1 MKRSLTL
8 RRETL
13 TELGT
18 DALAAIAAGN
28 GSGPQPTPP
37 IYAPRTLVL
46 EECFAFS
53 AYLDCGGDNTAS
65 PRCA

>member
-13 TELGT
+13 TEL
-18 DALAAIAAGN
+18 ASAELAAVAGGN
-28 GSGPQPTPP
+28 ESGPQPTPP
-37 IYAPRTLVL
+37 IFAPRTLVI

-53 AYLDCGGDNTAS
+53 AYLNCGDYTAS

>member
-1 MKRSLTL
+1 MRRTLRL

-18 DALAAIAAGN
+18 DALATIAG
-28 GSGPQPTPP
+28 GDGPTGPQPTPP
-37 IYAPRTLVL
+37 VYAPRTLVL
-46 EECFAFS
+46 EECFAIS
-53 AYLDCGGDNTAS
+53 VYLNCGDITAS

>member
-1 MKRSLTL
+1 MKRTLTL

-18 DALAAIAAGN
+18 DLLAVVGGN
-28 GSGPQPTPP
+28 TGGPQPTPP
-37 IYAPRTLVL
+37 VYAPRTLVL
-46 EECFAFS
+46 EECFAIS
-53 AYLDCGGDNTAS
+53 VYLNCGDITAS

>member
-18 DALAAIAAGN
+18 DALAAVAGA
-28 GSGPQPTPP
+28 GGGGPEPTPP
-37 IYAPRTLVL
+37 IYAPRTLVI
-46 EECFAFS
+46 EECFPIS
-53 AYLDCGGDNTAS
+53 AYFNCGPHTAA
-65 PRCA
+65 PGCA